1 MAYRIR
7 TAVPDDAPRILAV
20 YAPYVTGSVISF
32 EVEVPTVKEFR
43 RRIERTTERC
53 AYLVVVDEATDEVAG
68 YAYNGAF
75 RSRPAYDWVSETSI
89 YLAPAH
95 QGRHLGSVLL
105 EALEDLMRAQ
115 GVRMSEAC
123 ITSDNE
129 ASIAFH
135 RAHGY
140 RVCGEHTNC
149 GYKLGRWL
157 SVTWM
162 EKQLLPF
169 DAHPEPRHAPD
180 RDAVDRVIEK
190 ANEQLAALCAD

>member
-32 EVEVPTVKEFR
+32 EVEVPTVEEFR

-53 AYLVVVDEATDEVAG
+53 AYLVAVDEATGEVAG
-68 YAYNGAF
+68 YAYNG
-75 RSRPAYDWVSETSI
+75 VSETSI

-95 QGRHLGSVLL
+95 QGKHLGSVLL

-180 RDAVDRVIEK
+180 RDAVRGVVEK